1 MANTVKLDK
10 LCPGI
15 FGISERRYRQLA
27 QEGIVPP
34 VEDGLVDF
42 IAATK
47 HLIAYYQKLV
57 EGQGAITLTEERARL
72 TKFQAEK
79 AKMETERMQE
89 TLVEASE
96 VEKRWL
102 ALGQACRARLL
113 GIPGKSSPRLVG
125 CTVNEMKQI
134 LEENIHE
141 ALNELADRLG
151 ANVPE
156 APAAEAPAV
165 EAAAPETVVAVEVA
179 APVMPAG
186 SVENGS
192 TGKCVGCGQKIS
204 SRSVRCRRCAGKLNA
219 VGWPEKSAVKYEK
232 QSR

>member
-42 IAATK
+42 VAATK

-89 TLVEASE
+89 TLVEAAE

-102 ALGQACRARLL
+102 ALGQACRTRLL
-113 GIPGKSSPRLVG
+113 AIPGKASPRLVG
-125 CTVNEMKQI
+125 CAVNEIKHV
-134 LEENIHE
+134 LEANIHE

-151 ANVPE
+151 AKAPE
-156 APAAEAPAV
+156 APKTKAAVREAG
-165 EAAAPETVVAVEVA
+165 EEKKPE
-179 APVMPAG
+179 
-186 SVENGS
+186 
-192 TGKCVGCGQKIS
+192 GKCTGCGQKIS
-204 SRSVRCRRCAGKLNA
+204 SRSTRCRRCAGKLNA
-219 VGWPEKSAVKYEK
+219 ARRAEASVVKDGKQPE
-232 QSR
+232 